1 MEFLFSK
8 GLENAPLARDI
19 RRKVFVLEQG
29 FSEDLEF
36 DSIDSKAWHVVM
48 TSDGKPVGTGRLFIR
63 SPRHPAIFTI
73 GRLSVL
79 PEYRK
84 TGAGRLIL
92 EYLEQE
98 AIRLGAKK
106 LVLCAQ
112 VRAEGFYKKCGY
124 SRMLRPLTDDE
135 GVPHVYMKKNIRFPA
150 SPQKKRRIAIRSVAV
165 LIALCLCV
173 YGIGGEMIYR
183 DLLVSQS
190 LPASAE
196 AEASWEFSFGWEM
209 LPAENGNF
217 LYARRVINEKS
228 DNRWIVLLHPYQSSS
243 YTITEYAKHF
253 YEMGYNLLLPDLRGH
268 GRSSWAPASMG
279 ILDGKDVAAWC
290 EKLSSD
296 YPGCSIGIFGLS
308 MGGSTALT
316 ASGQS
321 LPENV
326 KAIAEDS
333 GYVSPWDALSTKL
346 QKDFG
351 LSSFPF
357 LNAADNL
364 CSIYNGY
371 SMASS
376 SSLDAVIHSSIPTL
390 FIHGSEDSL
399 VPLHDM
405 ERLFA
410 SANCPKQKLVIEGAG
425 HAQCAYTDPDLYW
438 YEMEKFFSTHMD
450 EALSGDP
457 IETGS

>member
-8 GLENAPLARDI
+8 GLENAPLACYI
-19 RRKVFVLEQG
+19 RRKVFVLEQR
-29 FSEDLEF
+29 FSEELEF
-36 DSIDSKAWHVVM
+36 DSIDPKAWHVVM
-48 TSDGKPVGTGRLFIR
+48 TSGGKPVGTGRLFIR
-63 SPRHPAIFTI
+63 NPRHPSVFTI
-73 GRLSVL
+73 GRLAVL

-98 AIRLGAKK
+98 ATRLGATK

-150 SPQKKRRIAIRSVAV
+150 SPQKKRRIVIRSVAV
-165 LIALCLCV
+165 FIAMCLFV
-173 YGIGGEMIYR
+173 YGIGGEMVYR

-190 LPASAE
+190 LPASAD
-196 AEASWEFSFGWEM
+196 AEASWKFSFDWET

-217 LYARRVINEKS
+217 LYARKVINEKFN
-228 DNRWIVLLHPYQSSS
+228 NRWMILLHPYQSDSGAM
-243 YTITEYAKHF
+243 TDYAQHF
-253 YEMGYNLLLPDLRGH
+253 YEMGYSLLLPDLRGH

-290 EKLSSD
+290 EKLSSE

-308 MGGSTALT
+308 MGGSTALI
-316 ASGQS
+316 ASGES

-333 GYVSPWDALSTKL
+333 GYVSPWDVLSKKL
-346 QKDFG
+346 QKDSG
-351 LSSFPF
+351 LPFFPF
-357 LNAADNL
+357 LNAADSL
-364 CSIYNGY
+364 SSMYNGY

-376 SSLDAVIHSSIPTL
+376 SSLDAVIESSTPTL

-405 ERLFA
+405 ERLYA
-410 SANCPKQKLVIEGAG
+410 SANCPKQKLVIEGAR
-425 HAQCAYTDPDLYW
+425 HAQSAYMDPNLYW
-438 YEMEKFFSTHMD
+438 YEMEKFFTTHMD
-450 EALSGDP
+450 EILETGP
-457 IETGS
+457 IETSS